1 MTRADKLFSPF
12 PFQRSRGALE
22 VYDLKIRDVVTDPAA
37 ADIGTVYVCVRTP
50 LFDGHDH
57 ASQAYANGC
66 RCFVA
71 TRGLGLPG
79 DAAVY
84 ITEDPEAYLGDLAAR
99 CFGYPARSLTVIGIT
114 GTHGKTSVAYTLATI
129 LENAGRKVALLTSD
143 GVEIDGVFSA
153 AGAIAPNAA
162 DIERMLYAARRK
174 GAEVAILEFSS
185 YMLMHKAE
193 RSIPFAALLLTTPT
207 LDEGM
212 QKLLCGAVPL
222 VFVPNGTQYVETKG
236 RLLYYG
242 SAGDIAFGDARTE
255 SENERLGT
263 AFSLTYKGEDVPV
276 FYPVVGDFAAHNA
289 AAATAL
295 ALSVGI
301 SFRSIAASIF
311 HAQPTGRLE
320 CILAQGGVRV
330 FVDTAYEAR
339 ELDRALRIL
348 RTVTQGKLSVLLGSV
363 GGRAK
368 ARRAP
373 LGLAASLAADFVYF
387 TADDPDGEH
396 PLDVISDMTGEI
408 KDPSRYL
415 SIPSRHEA
423 ILRACADLRAG
434 DTLLILTK
442 ARVETQLVSGVRRK
456 FSDRDIVIKAVQRG

>member
-12 PFQRSRGALE
+12 PFQRSRGALG
-22 VYDLKIRDVVTDPAA
+22 VYDLKIKDVVTDPAA
-37 ADIGTVYVCVRTP
+37 ADIGTAYVCVRTP

-71 TRGLGLPG
+71 TRGLGLPQ

-99 CFGYPARSLTVIGIT
+99 CFGYPARSLTVIGVT
-114 GTHGKTSVAYTLATI
+114 GTHGKTSVAYTLASV
-129 LENAGRKVALLTSD
+129 LEKAGRKVALLTSD

-153 AGAIAPNAA
+153 SGAVAPNAA

-174 GAEVAILEFSS
+174 GAEIAILEFSS

-193 RSIPFAALLLTTPT
+193 KSIPFAAILLTTPT
-207 LDEGM
+207 LEDGM
-212 QKLLCGAVPL
+212 QRLLCSGAPL
-222 VFVPNGTQYVETKG
+222 VFVPSGTPYVETKG
-236 RLLYYG
+236 RLLCYG
-242 SAGDIAFGDARTE
+242 GKGDIAFGDARTE
-255 SENERLGT
+255 SENNRLGT
-263 AFSLTYKGEDVPV
+263 AFSLTYNGENVPV

-289 AAATAL
+289 AAAAAL
-295 ALSVGI
+295 ALSMGI
-301 SFRSIAASIF
+301 SFENIAASLSL
-311 HAQPTGRLE
+311 AQPAGRLE
-320 CILAQGGVRV
+320 CIFRENGARV

-348 RTVTQGKLSVLLGSV
+348 RTVTPGKLSVLLGSV

-373 LGLAASLAADFVYF
+373 LGLAASLGADFVYF

-396 PLDVISDMTGEI
+396 PLDVISDMTEGI
-408 KDPSRYL
+408 IDPSRYL

-423 ILRACADLRAG
+423 ILRACADLRSG

-442 ARVETQLVSGVRRK
+442 ARVETQLVCGVRHK
-456 FSDRDIVIKAVQRG
+456 FSDRDIVIKAVRRG

>member
-22 VYDLKIRDVVTDPAA
+22 VYDLKIKDVVTDPVG
-37 ADIGTVYVCVRTP
+37 ADLSTVYVCVSTP

-57 ASQAYANGC
+57 TSQAYANGC

-71 TRGLGLPG
+71 ARGLGLPQ

-84 ITEDPEAYLGDLAAR
+84 ITEDPEAHLGDLAAR
-99 CFGYPARSLTVIGIT
+99 CFGYPARSLTVIGLV
-114 GTHGKTSVAYTLATI
+114 GTHGKTSVAYTLAAV
-129 LENAGRKVALLTSD
+129 LQKAGRKVAMLTSD

-153 AGAIAPNAA
+153 SGAVAPNAA

-174 GAEVAILEFSS
+174 GAEFAIVELSS

-212 QKLLCGAVPL
+212 QELLGGGAPL
-222 VFVPNGTQYVETKG
+222 VFVPNGTPYIETKG

-242 SAGDIAFGDARTE
+242 SVGDIAFGDVRT
-255 SENERLGT
+255 ENERLGT
-263 AFSLTYKGEDVPV
+263 AFSLTYKEETYPV
-276 FYPVVGDFAAHNA
+276 FYPVVGDFAPHNA
-289 AAATAL
+289 TAAAAL

-301 SFRSIAASIF
+301 SLESVAASLSV
-311 HAQPTGRLE
+311 AQPTGRLE
-320 CILAQGGVRV
+320 CIFKENGARV

-339 ELDRALRIL
+339 ELDRVLRIL
-348 RTVTQGKLSVLLGSV
+348 RTVTPGKLSVLLGSV
-363 GGRAK
+363 GGRAV

-373 LGLAASLAADFVYF
+373 LGLAASAAADFVYF

-396 PLDVISDMTGEI
+396 PLDVIGDMTGQI
-408 KDPSRYL
+408 KDPLRYL
-415 SIPSRHEA
+415 SIASRHEA

-442 ARVETQLVSGVRRK
+442 ARDHTQLVGGVKRR